1 MRPDSTD
8 AEATLER
15 ATVTKHAQSLYLAS
29 PAERIRLIREQV
41 PASRLKDLSDEMH
54 ISQEHL
60 LDMLNLPRASVQR
73 KSRQGATLTTEQG
86 ERVIGLECLIGQV
99 AIMVE
104 ESGNRIRFDAA
115 CWVGWWLDQPIP
127 ALGGARPS
135 EFVGILTGQKLLSE
149 VLLQSQAGVFA

>member
-1 MRPDSTD
+1 M
-8 AEATLER
+8 EE

-149 VLLQSQAGVFA
+149 VLQQSQAGVFA

>member
-1 MRPDSTD
+1 
-8 AEATLER
+8 
-15 ATVTKHAQSLYLAS
+15 V
-29 PAERIRLIREQV
+29 
-41 PASRLKDLSDEMH
+41 
-54 ISQEHL
+54 
-60 LDMLNLPRASVQR
+60 
-73 KSRQGATLTTEQG
+73 
-86 ERVIGLECLIGQV
+86 IGQV

-104 ESGNRIRFDAA
+104 ASGNRIRFDAA